1 MKHNVIK
8 AQMAADVFTTEPE
21 VASRSRQ
28 LGLGGNY
35 HVIQIDGQAMYMPG
49 SSREEYLAY
58 YGEYTEEDTEDF
70 RLTCLREVVR
80 EIMKND
86 VNIEGQI
93 LKTDEDQ
100 RIVYGW
106 ASVITEKGEPVVD
119 RQGDIIE
126 ASTLVKAVNEFMEY
140 LRVGKEMHKGDEVGR
155 VIHSLPVTKE
165 IFDSLGIQ
173 TDREGWIVAMKVYD
187 DATWDRVKSGELAAF
202 SIGGRANREEITNV

>member
-1 MKHNVIK
+1 MNYSVIK
-8 AQMAADVFTTEPE
+8 AQMATDVFTTELE
-21 VASRSRQ
+21 AASRSREM
-28 LGLGGNY
+28 GFDGDC
-35 HVIQIDGQAMYMPG
+35 HVIQVDGQAMYMPG
-49 SSREEYLAY
+49 GSREMYLAY
-58 YGEYTEEDTEDF
+58 YGEYTEEGTEDF
-70 RLTCLREVVR
+70 RLTALREVMR

-86 VNIEGQI
+86 ICLEGKI

-126 ASTLVKAVNEFMEY
+126 STTLVKAVNEFMEY
-140 LRVGKEMHKGDEVGR
+140 VRVGKEMHKGDEVGR

-165 IFDSLGIQ
+165 ICDSLGIQ

-187 DATWDRVKSGELAAF
+187 DATWNRVKSGELAAF
-202 SIGGRANREEITNV
+202 SIGGRANREEITDV